1 MCRNESKY
9 FKWLAT
15 KSGLLRECPV
25 TWSTGH
31 ECIVSERD
39 QTEDVCFT
47 MYVYLTKLECIVSER
62 DQTEDVC
69 FTMYVYW
76 PKHECIVSERDQ
88 TEDACFTMHVYLI
101 KLECI
106 AWERDQTEDVC
117 FTMYVYLTKHEC
129 IVSERDQ
136 TEDACFKMHV
146 YLIKLENS
154 LLLVLCIQQ
163 NVRFYLYP
171 HWIIKYFLCMK
182 NCGTRCFINNS
193 HSTYNITAFL
203 FIY

>member
-1 MCRNESKY
+1 MNRLWRIRYNWSLDKEKLCDPTIFSYRFTFLNCDLIGCKRVCRNESKY

-101 KLECI
+101 KLE
-106 AWERDQTEDVC
+106 
-117 FTMYVYLTKHEC
+117 
-129 IVSERDQ
+129 
-136 TEDACFKMHV
+136 
-146 YLIKLENS
+146 NS